1 MIITDFNQMSVED
14 LMIFNA
20 YLGVTY
26 EINDGAIVGTERE
39 KGINEK

>member
-26 EINDGAIVGTERE
+26 EINDGAI
-39 KGINEK
+39 KGATRGLEDEE